1 MTQGDPHNRKRTLE
15 RLKTKVKESSEITDR
30 DKKILIEGTSEFP
43 SFLSYMENQDHSIA
57 RINRYLRTWHRILEH
72 VDWSIEEVDKTK
84 LTELVGDLNTGNLAK
99 RNGEKFSQSTR
110 REIKK
115 GIRKMY
121 TDYVEAYSSSLQVK
135 DGFEGEEII
144 NFTLTIDRN
153 FTDSDRLPTPRTVKK
168 LVENMDRTRD
178 KAYTLLLWSTGG
190 RHSEIL
196 GLKWRD
202 VSFSNSVGKVTF
214 RDTKTG
220 GDHTVPMGEAY
231 PFMRQLFEEDPRS
244 SEPDTYVFRSTQS
257 DEQFSASGAANI
269 IHNHKPDDIPD
280 KIKLNPHAF
289 RKGRTS
295 YWARQG
301 KGEAWICKHMNWAQG
316 SAIVRHY
323 CRLAQEDVEQGVAEH
338 LGLQE
343 KRDSKEKDESKI
355 LTPSECHE
363 CGEVNTFQADIC
375 RNCGEALETGELITE
390 WQIEE
395 KTNMFMEEIIKSDT
409 EFNPEQI
416 NEKAKEFVKEE
427 FNL

>member
-1 MTQGDPHNRKRTLE
+1 MTNGDPHNRKRTLKN
-15 RLKTKVKESSEITDR
+15 LKTKIREAEDLTER
-30 DKKILIEGTSEFP
+30 DKQILVGKDNEFT
-43 SFLSYMENQDHSIA
+43 SFLSYMQSRDHSIS
-57 RINRYLRTWHRILEH
+57 RICRYLRTWHRILEH
-72 VDWSIEEVDKTK
+72 VNWQIEDADKNK
-84 LTELVGDLNTGNLAK
+84 LTELVGELNTGNLSK
-99 RNGEKFSQSTR
+99 RNGEEFSKATK

-121 TDYVEAYSSSLQVK
+121 TDYIEKYKSNLSFGEDF
-135 DGFEGEEII
+135 DGEDII
-144 NFTLTIDRN
+144 SFTLTIDRKY
-153 FTDSDRLPTPRTVKK
+153 TDSTRLPTPSTVKS
-168 LVENMDRTRD
+168 LVENMTKTRD

-196 GLKWRD
+196 GLTWED
-202 VSFSNSVGKVTF
+202 VSFKNSVGKVTF

-244 SEPDTYVFRSTQS
+244 NEHNAYVFRSSQS
-257 DEQFSASGAANI
+257 DSQFSAAGASNI
-269 IHNHKPDDIPD
+269 IINNKPEEIPD

-316 SAIVRHY
+316 SNIVRHY
-323 CRLAQEDVEQGVAEH
+323 CRIAHEDVEQGVAEH

-343 KRDSKEKDESKI
+343 KDRSKANESKV

-363 CGEVNTFQADIC
+363 CNEVNTFQADIC
-375 RNCGEALETGELITE
+375 RSCGEALRTSDLIRE

-395 KTNMFMEEIIKSDT
+395 KTNMFMQEIITSNT
-409 EFNPEQI
+409 EFEPEDI
-416 NEKAKEFVKEE
+416 NRKAEEFVKEE
-427 FNL
+427 FDL